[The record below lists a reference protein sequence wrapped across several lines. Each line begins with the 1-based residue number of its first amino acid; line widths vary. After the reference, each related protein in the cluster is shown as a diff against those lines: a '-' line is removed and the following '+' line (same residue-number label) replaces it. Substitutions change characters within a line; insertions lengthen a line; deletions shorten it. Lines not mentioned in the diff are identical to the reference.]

1 MGMIAVLT
9 LTLIVGTALAL
20 LTVGASLGSLSCVW
34 LGDLLGRRLVILIA
48 ACITIIGAI
57 LMSTS
62 FSLAQFIVSRLVLG
76 LGTGGCTATI
86 PVWQSEI
93 SKVTKRGAH
102 VVTEGIFIGG
112 GIAIALWIDLGF
124 YFIGNSSASW
134 RVPFALEI
142 VFLLVVVGF
151 IFTLPESPRWLIK
164 RDREQEA
171 RLVLGALGNH
181 PVESPQVTAMVHDIQ
196 QSFQIEHTGSLWS
209 IFSMGPSRNLH
220 RTLIAAAAQ
229 MFFQISGVN
238 MITFYATAIFQEKL
252 AFGATNARVL
262 AAAMTSCQVV
272 GGLVAFWLIERAGR
286 RQLMLSS
293 AIGMAIC
300 MSVLAATTAYQDSQP
315 ALATAAV
322 FLYLYN
328 LIYPI
333 GFLGLPLLYS
343 AEVSP
348 LHLRAAISGL
358 ANSVLWLS
366 NFLVV
371 EVTPVAFNNIGYRY
385 YIVYAGINAAIA
397 GVVYLCFPETTGLS
411 LEEIDEVFR
420 QSQGVLDPARIAK
433 KRLAMTEMSAVSR
446 SL

>member
-1 MGMIAVLT
+1 
-9 LTLIVGTALAL
+9 
-20 LTVGASLGSLSCVW
+20 
-34 LGDLLGRRLVILIA
+34 
-48 ACITIIGAI
+48 
-57 LMSTS
+57 
-62 FSLAQFIVSRLVLG
+62 
-76 LGTGGCTATI
+76 
-86 PVWQSEI
+86 
-93 SKVTKRGAH
+93 
-102 VVTEGIFIGG
+102 
-112 GIAIALWIDLGF
+112 
-124 YFIGNSSASW
+124 
-134 RVPFALEI
+134 
-142 VFLLVVVGF
+142 
-151 IFTLPESPRWLIK
+151 
-164 RDREQEA
+164 
-171 RLVLGALGNH
+171 
-181 PVESPQVTAMVHDIQ
+181 
-196 QSFQIEHTGSLWS
+196 
-209 IFSMGPSRNLH
+209 
-220 RTLIAAAAQ
+220 
-229 MFFQISGVN
+229 
-238 MITFYATAIFQEKL
+238 
-252 AFGATNARVL
+252 
-262 AAAMTSCQVV
+262 
-272 GGLVAFWLIERAGR
+272 
-286 RQLMLSS
+286 
-293 AIGMAIC
+293 MAIC

-446 SL
+446 PL